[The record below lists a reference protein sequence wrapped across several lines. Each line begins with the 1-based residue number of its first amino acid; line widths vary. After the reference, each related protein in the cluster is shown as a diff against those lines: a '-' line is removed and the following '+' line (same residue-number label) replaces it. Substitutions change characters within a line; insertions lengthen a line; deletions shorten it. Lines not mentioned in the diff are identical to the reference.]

1 VVESKCQTPSVP
13 YGDTFFV
20 CQKLCLTWV
29 TRDSCRLMYHGGVK
43 FVKNPLM
50 KGIIKTNA
58 AKGIQESA
66 PVLLGMIKS
75 AVEEANPNVKTALQS
90 MPSVGVTPV
99 TKIESQNMDKKVWV
113 LVILLTLSLCL
124 NGYMGLQSKDEPI
137 LPDRQLELPHLSNL
151 TR

>member
-1 VVESKCQTPSVP
+1 VIELKCQTPSVP
-13 YGDTFFV
+13 YGDTFYV

-29 TRDSCRLMYHGGVK
+29 TRDSCRLMYHGGIK

-75 AVEEANPNVKTALQS
+75 AVEEANPNVKAALQS
-90 MPSVGVTPV
+90 MPSIIPNSVI
-99 TKIESQNMDKKVWV
+99 KEESQNRDIKFWI
-113 LVILLTLSLCL
+113 LTVILALSLCL
-124 NGYMGLQSKDEPI
+124 NGYLSLKPKEEPI
-137 LPDRQLELPHLSNL
+137 LSTGHLELPHLSNV